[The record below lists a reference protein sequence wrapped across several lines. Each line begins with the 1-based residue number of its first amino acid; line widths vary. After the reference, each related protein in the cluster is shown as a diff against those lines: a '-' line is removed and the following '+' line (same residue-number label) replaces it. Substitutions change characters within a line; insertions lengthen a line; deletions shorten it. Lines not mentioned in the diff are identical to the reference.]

1 MCMCR
6 IVSKLKLV
14 IRENPARRVFPDH
27 LITLLTY
34 FAYWLL
40 RSVFPPL
47 SASNWDCADRFWGI
61 WSRPDSPTSSAAM
74 LRRLLALLVA
84 TQSVNGLV
92 LTPLSARTTPIEPP
106 LVKMHGGRQLI
117 TGALTG
123 MALVAA
129 LQGPLPAQALDTTQP
144 SMVAAQPS
152 VLLADANDFQ
162 AKEAAKQ
169 AKARAAIEALRIKQA
184 GQDEIAAQKV
194 AAREAEKAERMIA
207 NRAPL
212 AGNTIAQAKIA
223 KAKSD
228 ALAKAAAEE
237 QEAAAA
243 KAAAAENA
251 VAQAAAQ
258 AEAAEAEAKAAA
270 AAKAEQAKAAA
281 EAAKQA
287 KADKIAAYEAKAKAE
302 QQAFE
307 EGKAARAAA
316 DKAFLEKQRVA
327 K

>member
-1 MCMCR
+1 MSR
-6 IVSKLKLV
+6 L
-14 IRENPARRVFPDH
+14 F
-27 LITLLTY
+27 
-34 FAYWLL
+34 
-40 RSVFPPL
+40 PL
-47 SASNWDCADRFWGI
+47 SAFLLASNWDLML
-61 WSRPDSPTSSAAM
+61 PDSPPFTIIAPDSPPPSAAM
-74 LRRLLALLVA
+74 LRFLALLVA
-84 TQSVNGLV
+84 AESVNGLV

-106 LVKMHGGRQLI
+106 LVNMHGGRQLI

-152 VLLADANDFQ
+152 VLLADAGDFQ

-169 AKARAAIEALRIKQA
+169 AKARAAIEARRIKQA
-184 GQDEIAAQKV
+184 EQDEIAAQKV
-194 AAREAEKAERMIA
+194 AAREAEKAERMVKSG
-207 NRAPL
+207 APL
-212 AGNTIAQAKIA
+212 AGNTIKQAEIA

-228 ALAKAAAEE
+228 ALAKAAAEG

-258 AEAAEAEAKAAA
+258 AEAAQAEEKAAA
-270 AAKAEQAKAAA
+270 AAKAEEAKAKAAA
-281 EAAKQA
+281 AAQA
-287 KADKIAAYEAKAKAE
+287 KADKIAAYEAKTKAE
-302 QQAFE
+302 EQAFE

-316 DKAFLEKQRVA
+316 DKAFLEKQRA
-327 K
+327 GQ